1 MSPFARKNLTI
12 WYKDMEHNYA
22 IIMAGG
28 GGTRLWPISR
38 KDSPKQLL
46 PLLGQETLFQS
57 TVRRLDNLF
66 PPERILVVTVAEQA
80 EQMQVQMPQI
90 PLENYLIE
98 PEPRGTASVVGLAAA
113 VLKKR
118 DPDAMMAILTADHF
132 IRNRDLFRYLIRT
145 AFQVAA
151 KDYLVTLGITP
162 TYPSTGYGYIEQGD
176 TLEGDYQYP
185 VYMVKRFKEKPDQ
198 ETAEKLLRAGDHS
211 WNSGMF
217 IWKVDAILAEIQQQ
231 MPELYGAVQTIAE
244 AWDTSNRDDVVK
256 EHWTPLKS
264 QTIDYGIMEK
274 AERVTVLPAGGLGWS
289 DVGSWDSLFEVLF
302 PDFDGNIRMNAQN
315 LTLDTHNTLI
325 YSNSDER
332 LIVTIGVDDFVI
344 VDAEDVLMICKTDQA
359 QKVRDVVEHLKK
371 HKQEKYL

>member
-1 MSPFARKNLTI
+1 
-12 WYKDMEHNYA
+12 MEHTYA
-22 IIMAGG
+22 VIMAGG

-57 TVRRLDNLF
+57 TVRRLENLF

-80 EQMQVQMPQI
+80 AQMQVQAPDI
-90 PLENYLIE
+90 PIENYLIE

-118 DPDAMMAILTADHF
+118 DPEAMMAILTADHF
-132 IRNRDLFRYLIRT
+132 IRNKDLFRYLIRT
-145 AFQVAA
+145 AFDVAA
-151 KDYLVTLGITP
+151 KGYLVTLGITP
-162 TYPSTGYGYIEQGD
+162 TFPSTGYGYIEQGEPLD
-176 TLEGDYQYP
+176 GDYKYP
-185 VYMVKRFKEKPDQ
+185 VYAVERFKEKPDQ
-198 ETAEKLLRAGDHS
+198 ETAEQLLRAGDHS

-217 IWKVDAILAEIQQQ
+217 VWKVDTILAEIERQ
-231 MPELYGAVQTIAE
+231 MSELSKAVLSIAD
-244 AWDTSNRDDVVK
+244 AWDTSDRNEVVSQ
-256 EHWTPLKS
+256 HWTNLKS

-274 AERVTVLPAGGLGWS
+274 AERVAVLPAGGLGWS

-302 PDFDGNIRMNAQN
+302 PDINGNVQVNAQN
-315 LTLDTHNTLI
+315 LLLDTNNTLV
-325 YSNSDER
+325 YGKNDER
-332 LIVTIGVDDFVI
+332 LIVTIGLDDMVVVDSG
-344 VDAEDVLMICKTDQA
+344 DVLLICKIDQS